1 MEKKIEDGALDE
13 LINEQFIKEA
23 QIMEKALFSDED
35 AEEYDP
41 SEEEIRASYQEL
53 VARLKRDG
61 IYREDKEEND
71 IADKTDTNVS
81 EMASMAEKVVPIS
94 GKRKKS
100 YYKLAKIA
108 GFVLVSGMCVF
119 AASMTSEANREY
131 FVKQIGVLRGE
142 DTRVIVDNDDK
153 NDHINTDEYAA
164 RDDIEKKLGIELPRF
179 FYRPAT
185 FEYSDYE
192 VNPYVGF
199 ARIEY
204 TYKDTIIEFGIDKI
218 NESSKSNIDS
228 IHGEEL
234 ESVNIERE
242 DIDAQISK
250 IQDDLDTIPN
260 YMAQWKKDGVLC
272 YVVGKIELEELT
284 KIISS
289 ICY

>member
-94 GKRKKS
+94 GKRKRS

-131 FVKQIGVLRGE
+131 FVKRVRIIAGD
-142 DTRVIVDNDDK
+142 DTRVAMSNDEE
-153 NDHINTDEYAA
+153 NDYSNTDEYAA
-164 RDDIEKKLGIELPRF
+164 IDDIEKKLGVDVPEF
-179 FYRPAT
+179 FYRPDT
-185 FEYSDYE
+185 FEYSNYE
-192 VNPYVGF
+192 VNPYGGF

-204 TYKDTIIEFGIDKI
+204 TYKDTIIEFGIDKVSE
-218 NESSKSNIDS
+218 NSKSNIDS
-228 IHGEEL
+228 LHGEEL
-234 ESVNIERE
+234 ESVNIQRE
-242 DIDAQISK
+242 DIDVSIRK
-250 IQDDLDTIPN
+250 VQDEQDECPSYL
-260 YMAQWKKDGVLC
+260 AQWKRENAI
-272 YVVGKIELEELT
+272 YYIFGKIDLNDLSKLIEL
-284 KIISS
+284 

>member
-23 QIMEKALFSDED
+23 QMMEKALFSDKD

-94 GKRKKS
+94 GKRKRS

-131 FVKQIGVLRGE
+131 FVKRVRIIAGD
-142 DTRVIVDNDDK
+142 DTRVAMSNDEE
-153 NDHINTDEYAA
+153 NDYSNTDEYAA
-164 RDDIEKKLGIELPRF
+164 IDDIEKKLGVDVPEF
-179 FYRPAT
+179 FYRPDT
-185 FEYSDYE
+185 FEYSNYE
-192 VNPYVGF
+192 VNPYGGF

-204 TYKDTIIEFGIDKI
+204 TYKDTIIEFGIDKVSE
-218 NESSKSNIDS
+218 NSKSNIDS

-234 ESVNIERE
+234 ESVNIQRE
-242 DIDAQISK
+242 DIDARISK
-250 IQDDLDTIPN
+250 IQDDLDEIPN
-260 YMAQWKKDGVLC
+260 YMAQWKKDGIL
-272 YVVGKIELEELT
+272 YYLVGKMELEELT
-284 KIISS
+284 KLINLI
-289 ICY
+289 YY

>member
-23 QIMEKALFSDED
+23 QMMEKALFSDKD

-94 GKRKKS
+94 GKRKRS

-119 AASMTSEANREY
+119 AASMTSEANRDY
-131 FVKQIGVLRGE
+131 FVKQIGVFRGE

-204 TYKDTIIEFGIDKI
+204 TYKDTVIEFGIDKV
-218 NESSKSNIDS
+218 NENTKSNIDS

-234 ESVNIERE
+234 EIVYLDRE
-242 DIDAQISK
+242 DIKVSIEK
-250 IQDDLDTIPN
+250 VQDKQDELPS
-260 YMAQWKKDGVLC
+260 YLAQWKKENVI
-272 YVVGKIELEELT
+272 YYIFGKITLDDLSE
-284 KIISS
+284 IIKF
-289 ICY
+289 IRY